1 MAFANTTYIT
11 YLFRDGFHHGFTQK
25 SSHPRCQVSVTG
37 CPRQTFRK
45 CTRPAEGRYVAVQ
58 YPSLRGHMVLTL
70 SCWLCRRA
78 MVRRVNIIYIYIDYY
93 QLLLVIPYFLPPHS
107 NTIHNVCGF
116 PMVFLLK
123 LHEVIFDSSHVDS

>member
-78 MVRRVNIIYIYIDYY
+78 MVRRVNIIYIYR
-93 QLLLVIPYFLPPHS
+93 LLSAVAGYTLFFAPPFK
-107 NTIHNVCGF
+107 HNSYCMWFSHGF
-116 PMVFLLK
+116 PAETPRSNL
-123 LHEVIFDSSHVDS
+123 